1 MCSCAPPPPRP
12 PLKLPTTIL
21 KECPGRRDLPL
32 NVNLIGPIIVLSLA
46 QRVAQFGK
54 SGDLSCRKAEWKV
67 ADRWRRVRT
76 SVRFVVL
83 RPNWFSDN
91 FHTFWREGIKQR
103 VLAVLAGDGRSSFID
118 ARDIA
123 SKPNSSPRRSEIG
136 SSPELPPSAAPLRR
150 CAPSRCGNPLK

>member
-103 VLAVLAGDGRSSFID
+103 VLAVLAGDGRSVSSTRATLRASQIPHRGGAKL
-118 ARDIA
+118 ARHQNCLRA
-123 SKPNSSPRRSEIG
+123 PRH
-136 SSPELPPSAAPLRR
+136 
-150 CAPSRCGNPLK
+150 